1 MPEIG
6 LAAGVGGMLSVKPEL
21 PSFLSSFLSFFG
33 SFLWFVFHSG
43 KF

>member
-1 MPEIG
+1 MPETG
-6 LAAGVGGMLSVKPEL
+6 LAAGIGGTLSVEI
-21 PSFLSSFLSFFG
+21 PSFLSSFFG